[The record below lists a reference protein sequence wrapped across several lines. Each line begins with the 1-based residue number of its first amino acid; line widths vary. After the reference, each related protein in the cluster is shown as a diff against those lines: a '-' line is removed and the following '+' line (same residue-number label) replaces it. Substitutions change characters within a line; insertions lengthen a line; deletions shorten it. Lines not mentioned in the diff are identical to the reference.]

1 MADAP
6 LIQGW
11 CPGALRPM
19 PSGDGLV
26 TRIRPLAGRLSQA
39 QAAGIAQ
46 LARSHG
52 NGLIDLSNR
61 ANLQLRGVTAASHPP
76 LIEGLRALG
85 LIDASPEAEGRRNII
100 VTPFWT
106 PDDSTQTLA
115 TELATALALEAPDL
129 PSKFGFAIDGNPS
142 VLRDASVDIWLEQTP
157 ETLLLATVK
166 GAKPVS
172 RANAIAETMALI
184 RWFLAR
190 GGVQE
195 GRGRMAQL
203 LARTPLPPGFTAP
216 RATPAPKPEV
226 GAHPLGLLAGFEF
239 GQMSAETLANL
250 AQLGPI
256 RTTPWRMLLIEGA
269 RSADLQGVITD
280 PGNPMLRVIA
290 CTGAPGC
297 TQAHAP
303 TRALARALAPH
314 VKTLLH
320 VSGCAKGCAHPG
332 PAPQTLTATPVGFD
346 LIRDGSASGVRA
358 RIALSPA
365 DLIADPSLLTKAP

>member
-26 TRIRPLAGRLSQA
+26 VRIRPRAGRLSQT

-85 LIDASPEAEGRRNII
+85 LIDASPEAEGLRNII

-106 PDDSTQTLA
+106 TDDGTQTLA
-115 TELATALALEAPDL
+115 TDLATALALEAPDL
-129 PSKFGFAIDGNPS
+129 PAKFGFAIDGQNP
-142 VLRDASVDIWLEQTP
+142 VLREVSVDIWLEQTP
-157 ETLLLATVK
+157 ETLLLATTK
-166 GAKPVS
+166 GAKTIT

-184 RWFLAR
+184 RWFLAM
-190 GGVQE
+190 GGVQQ

-203 LARTPLPPGFTAP
+203 LARSPLPPGFTAR
-216 RATPAPKPEV
+216 RAAPAAKPKV
-226 GAHPLGLLAGFEF
+226 GPHPLGLLAGFEF
-239 GQMSAETLANL
+239 GQMRAETLAEI

-269 RSADLQGVITD
+269 HRADIEGVIND
-280 PGNPMLRVIA
+280 PANPMLRVVA

-297 TQAHAP
+297 TQAHAA

-320 VSGCAKGCAHPG
+320 VSGCAKGCAHPA
-332 PAPQTLTATPVGFD
+332 PAPLTLTATPVGFD
-346 LIRDGSASGVRA
+346 LIRDGSASGAPA
-358 RIALSPA
+358 RIALSP
-365 DLIADPSLLTKAP
+365 DQLVQDPSLLTKAP

>member
-26 TRIRPLAGRLSQA
+26 VRIRPRAGRLSQT

-85 LIDASPEAEGRRNII
+85 LIDASPEAEGLRNII

-106 PDDSTQTLA
+106 TDDGTQTLA
-115 TELATALALEAPDL
+115 TDLATALALEAPDL
-129 PSKFGFAIDGNPS
+129 PAKFGFAIDGQNP
-142 VLRDASVDIWLEQTP
+142 VLREVSVDIWLEQTP
-157 ETLLLATVK
+157 ETLLLATTK
-166 GAKPVS
+166 GAKTIT

-184 RWFLAR
+184 RWFLAM
-190 GGVQE
+190 GGVQQ

-203 LARTPLPPGFTAP
+203 LAHTPLPQGFTAQ
-216 RATPAPKPEV
+216 RATPAPGPQV
-226 GAHPLGLLAGFEF
+226 GPHPLGLLAGFEF
-239 GQMSAETLANL
+239 GQMQAETLAAL

-269 RSADLQGVITD
+269 RQAEIPGVITD
-280 PGNPMLRVIA
+280 PANPMLRVIA

-297 TQAHAP
+297 TQAQAA
-303 TRALARALAPH
+303 TRDLARALAPH
-314 VKTLLH
+314 VKALLH

-332 PAPQTLTATPVGFD
+332 PAPITLTATPVGFD
-346 LIRDGSASGVRA
+346 LIRDGSASGAPA

-365 DLIADPSLLTKAP
+365 ELIADPSLLTKAP